1 MTNKVLELSPTVNDV
16 DLDLIE
22 IKLPL
27 LNPTWVNESKICNIC
42 GKTVK
47 TEKGLK
53 RHLKIHNLNTHQVFF
68 QRKQRVNKAIQINDD
83 IEIIEVTTKAS
94 RKKTKMYNCSHCTK
108 KFKHVSNYYRHGQ
121 THSKERID
129 SYRNKRKSQSQ
140 ECNTLL
146 IHKTKDKSVA
156 CDICCKTFYHKGN
169 LTRHMNIHSGVKP
182 YSCSVCKKDFREA
195 CHLWKHMRTMHAE
208 ENPSNRY
215 TEDTSTAVV
224 VNVKQHSCSVCKKDF
239 STKSSLKRHMRLVHT
254 NEKPYKCPHCALSF
268 KYLEYVKR
276 HLKSN
281 NACAIM
287 EKWKDLNSV

>member
-1 MTNKVLELSPTVNDV
+1 MTNEDEPLVLELSPTVNDV

-53 RHLKIHNLNTHQVFF
+53 RHLKIHNLNTHQVFC
-68 QRKQRVNKAIQINDD
+68 QRKQRVNKVIQINDD

-94 RKKTKMYNCSHCTK
+94 RKKTKMYNCSQCTK
-108 KFKHVSNYYRHGQ
+108 KFKHVSNFYRHGQ

-140 ECNTLL
+140 ECNNLL
-146 IHKTKDKSVA
+146 IHKTKKKSVA

-182 YSCSVCKKDFREA
+182 YSCSVCQKDFARKD
-195 CHLWKHMRTMHAE
+195 HLKWHMRTHTNE
-208 ENPSNRY
+208 KP
-215 TEDTSTAVV
+215 VV
-224 VNVKQHSCSVCKKDF
+224 VNVKQPSCSVCKKDF
-239 STKSSLKRHMRLVHT
+239 STKSSLNRHMRLVHT
-254 NEKPYKCPHCALSF
+254 NEKPYKCPHCAMSF

-276 HLKSN
+276 HLKNN

>member
-1 MTNKVLELSPTVNDV
+1 MTNEDEPVVLELSPTVNDV

-83 IEIIEVTTKAS
+83 IEIIEVTTKVS
-94 RKKTKMYNCSHCTK
+94 RKKTKMYNCSQCTQ
-108 KFKHVSNYYRHGQ
+108 KFKHVSNFYRHGQ

-129 SYRNKRKSQSQ
+129 SYRKHRKSQSQ
-140 ECNTLL
+140 ECKN
-146 IHKTKDKSVA
+146 KDDSVT
-156 CDICCKTFYHKGN
+156 CDICCKTFSNKSNLIRHKK
-169 LTRHMNIHSGVKP
+169 IHNG
-182 YSCSVCKKDFREA
+182 
-195 CHLWKHMRTMHAE
+195 
-208 ENPSNRY
+208 
-215 TEDTSTAVV
+215 VV
-224 VNVKQHSCSVCKKDF
+224 VNVKRPSCSVCKKDF
-239 STKSSLKRHMRLVHT
+239 SIKSSLTRHMRLVHT
-254 NEKPYKCPHCALSF
+254 NEKPYKCPHCAMSF